1 MDVKKIILGI
11 LVGLS
16 VFGIIVYSVNTD
28 KSLIQLF
35 IGFILFIFPI
45 MFISSF
51 GSTFAAFTLTIYV
64 AVIGYI
70 IYIYKFYDTLIG
82 LLLAIIIGGAIAFFR
97 IGKYEIFSSKEYIKD
112 SVKNMED

>member
-1 MDVKKIILGI
+1 MDVKKIILGV

-51 GSTFAAFTLTIYV
+51 GSVAAIFILTIYV
-64 AVIGYI
+64 ATTGYFI
-70 IYIYKFYDTLIG
+70 NTYEFYDTLMG
-82 LLLAIIIGGAIAFFR
+82 LLLAIIIGGSIAYFR
-97 IGKYEIFSSKEYIKD
+97 IGKYEIFSSKEYIED
-112 SVKNMED
+112 SEKNMED

>member
-1 MDVKKIILGI
+1 MDIKKIILG
-11 LVGLS
+11 VVVALS
-16 VFGIIVYSVNTD
+16 VIGVITYTSSTNRSF
-28 KSLIQLF
+28 IQLF

-45 MFISSF
+45 MFVSSF
-51 GSTFAAFTLTIYV
+51 GSTFAAFTLTIYI

-82 LLLAIIIGGAIAFFR
+82 LLLAIIIGGSIAFFR